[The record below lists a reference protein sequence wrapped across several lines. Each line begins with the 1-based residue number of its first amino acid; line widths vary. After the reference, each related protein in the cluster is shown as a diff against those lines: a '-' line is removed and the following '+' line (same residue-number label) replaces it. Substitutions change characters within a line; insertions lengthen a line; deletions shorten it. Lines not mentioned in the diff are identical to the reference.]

1 MRLVRL
7 ESERERHTHPE
18 REKAA
23 AKVRVFAR
31 ISVCVSEKERVGER
45 GLENKKCK

>member
-1 MRLVRL
+1 MRL

-18 REKAA
+18 RDKAA

-45 GLENKKCK
+45 GRERNKKCK

>member
-1 MRLVRL
+1 MRL

-18 REKAA
+18 RDKAA

-31 ISVCVSEKERVGER
+31 ISVCVIEKERVGER
-45 GLENKKCK
+45 GRQRNKKCK